1 MNSSTFILVGALV
14 ATGAIVYQGTMAG
27 ASQRPTEQATAATST
42 ELAHSQTRSA
52 TPTPHA
58 TSTPSV
64 ISAKTPALKLTLDQV
79 RQLPRP
85 AGPPQSVGHIP
96 PAYPASTS
104 TPPPAVSPAAPSE
117 VPATPAQPTAT
128 AAPATPTPT
137 PTATPNP
144 WDIPTPPPLP
154 PPPDN
159 WVVPYPP
166 TE

>member
-1 MNSSTFILVGALV
+1 MNANTFILAGALV
-14 ATGAIVYQGTMAG
+14 ATAAIVYQGTMAG
-27 ASQRPTEQATAATST
+27 ASQRPMEPGTPATST
-42 ELAHSQTRSA
+42 ELAHSQTRST

-58 TSTPSV
+58 TATPAV
-64 ISAKTPALKLTLDQV
+64 VAAKTPALKLTLDQV

-85 AGPPQSVGHIP
+85 AAASPASAGHIP
-96 PAYPASTS
+96 PAYPPAASTPVPAAS
-104 TPPPAVSPAAPSE
+104 PVPPSEAPVTPPP
-117 VPATPAQPTAT
+117 PTAT
-128 AAPATPTPT
+128 PSPATPT

>member
-1 MNSSTFILVGALV
+1 MNSSTFVLVGALV
-14 ATGAIVYQGTMAG
+14 ATAAIVYQGTMAG
-27 ASQRPTEQATAATST
+27 ASQRPTEPGTAATST
-42 ELAHSQTRSA
+42 ELAHSQTRGTTPA
-52 TPTPHA
+52 PHTTPTPA
-58 TSTPSV
+58 V
-64 ISAKTPALKLTLDQV
+64 VAAKTPALKLTLDQV

-85 AGPPQSVGHIP
+85 VGPTPSAGHMP
-96 PAYPASTS
+96 PAYPATTS
-104 TPPPAVSPAAPSE
+104 TPAPAASPAPPSE
-117 VPATPAQPTAT
+117 VPAIPAGPAAT
-128 AAPATPTPT
+128 AAPATPA

>member
-104 TPPPAVSPAAPSE
+104 TPPPAAPSE